1 MMKLLTELYKE
12 HISGVLS
19 CFDRVLITGT
29 MPTIC
34 FSEGMT
40 SWLYAHNIRI
50 FDYPNW
56 ANALRLQLRDHV
68 NNIAAANHIEIE
80 HVSKKNIRKEYII
93 QKRLKVRG
101 DHPGLVHILST
112 METCSCY
119 HPWHDKNSHQT
130 FVKPGTSKCL
140 HYYFYFINE
149 TLGLCYMRVPTWAP
163 FRLQFYFNAHS
174 WLASE
179 LKREGIH
186 YSLIDNAFNAID
198 DFEVAQKLADHLDID
213 VLHRIPDHYSRMF
226 CPVMDTFEQQYH
238 WSIMQAEYASDIVFK
253 EQEVLKSIYD
263 DLVAMAIHTVKPDN
277 IATFLGRKLHG
288 NYQQEMGNRY
298 NVRLEGS
305 RIKHSMGKCTI
316 KMYDKFQI
324 ILRIET
330 TTNDVSFFQHYR
342 TVEHR
347 DGTTTQKYAPM
358 KKNIYSLK
366 PLKKNL
372 KASNDRYL
380 EFIWAFKLNT
390 NGREKLN
397 QLSQPKADHGRNFKG
412 FNFFDNADLKLL
424 LIIVRG
430 EFFINGFRNKNVR
443 CFYKDKSS
451 SQISRMLKR
460 LRLHHVIAKVA
471 GCHKYYLTALGK
483 QLICAALSIK
493 EQLLIPALK
502 LA

>member
-1 MMKLLTELYKE
+1 MKLITEQFKE
-12 HISGVLS
+12 YISGMLS

-29 MPTIC
+29 LPTVC
-34 FSEGMT
+34 FSKGMT

-50 FDYPNW
+50 FDYPKW
-56 ANALRLQLRDHV
+56 ADVLRLKLRD
-68 NNIAAANHIEIE
+68 NAEMIAAESNIEIE
-80 HVSKKNIRKEYII
+80 HINKKNIRKESII
-93 QKRLKVRG
+93 QKRLKARG
-101 DHPGLVHILST
+101 NQPGLVHIIST

-119 HPWHDKNSHQT
+119 NPWHDKKTHKT
-130 FVKPGTSKCL
+130 FVKPGMSKCL
-140 HYYFYFINE
+140 HYYFYFIDE

-163 FRLQFYFNAHS
+163 FRLQFYFNGHN

-179 LKREGIH
+179 LKREGLP
-186 YSLIDNAFNAID
+186 YSLMDNAFDAID
-198 DFEVAQKLADHLDID
+198 DFDAAQKLSDHLNVDI
-213 VLHRIPDHYSRMF
+213 LHRILDHYAQLF
-226 CPVMDTFEQQYH
+226 CPVMDTFEQHYH
-238 WSIMQAEYASDIVFK
+238 WSIMQAEYATDIVFK
-253 EQEVLKSIYD
+253 EQAVLKSIYD
-263 DLVAMAIHTVKPDN
+263 DLIAMAIHTVKPDN

-305 RIKHSMGKCTI
+305 RIKHSMGKCSI
-316 KMYDKFQI
+316 KMYDKYQI

-330 TTNDVSFFQHYR
+330 TVNDVSFFQHYR
-342 TVEHR
+342 MVEHR

-372 KASNDRYL
+372 KASNNRYL
-380 EFIWAFKLNT
+380 EFISAFKLNSD
-390 NGREKLN
+390 GREKLRK
-397 QLSQPKADHGRNFKG
+397 LSQPKSDNGRNFKG
-412 FNFFDNADLKLL
+412 FNFFDNDDLKLL

-430 EFFINGFRNKNVR
+430 EFLINGFRNKNLR
-443 CFYKDKSS
+443 CLYKDKSS

-460 LRLHHVIAKVA
+460 LRLHQLIRKVT

-483 QLICAALSIK
+483 QVFSAALIVK

-502 LA
+502 TA